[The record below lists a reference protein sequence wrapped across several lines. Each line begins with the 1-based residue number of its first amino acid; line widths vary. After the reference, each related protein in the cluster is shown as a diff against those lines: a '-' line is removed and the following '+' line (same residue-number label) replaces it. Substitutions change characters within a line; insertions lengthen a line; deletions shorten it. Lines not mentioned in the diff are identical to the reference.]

1 MSEANT
7 KLKCLLAQRTNC
19 ALHLLRN
26 LRDGV
31 LAFECLRNSAC
42 VAFVHATF
50 VRFAFFAILF
60 SAFSFRFR
68 HCSLCSYVRHGGVW
82 RSIYICK
89 TPFSSLNASSQ
100 SHGVCEMVVERSTM
114 TVIST
119 SASANA
125 WQTSSDLPR
134 PHCRLLA
141 RRSVGVQEIC
151 RVASTVHHQRYVDA
165 AVRDG
170 PTATQR
176 DRATAIT
183 VEVEASL
190 NSAAEC
196 R

>member
-1 MSEANT
+1 MPAGAAHQPCASSASKSSRRESLPLSVSAT
-7 KLKCLLAQRTNC
+7 QLALPSSTQPSC
-19 ALHLLRN
+19 ASL
-26 LRDGV
+26 
-31 LAFECLRNSAC
+31 SSP
-42 VAFVHATF
+42 
-50 VRFAFFAILF
+50 FFSPRSLSDF
-60 SAFSFRFR
+60 H
-68 HCSLCSYVRHGGVW
+68 HCSLCSHVRHGDVW

-134 PHCRLLA
+134 PHRRLPA

-165 AVRDG
+165 EVRDG

-190 NSAAEC
+190 SSAAEC